1 MYWEELSSVN
11 HQLKIQISKLI
22 NYSLFHTVHST
33 PHLQKRLL
41 CQVQYKP
48 LLSFIFNNLKD
59 TELAFCTLRRIMKNI
74 LSLKKKKCK
83 EGKFINNNVLP
94 PRSAAIKTRGI
105 AQLTSTR
112 YAKANE
118 PSIAPNLA
126 AIRVTAI
133 AVPRTDVGNSS
144 IPVKKK

>member
-1 MYWEELSSVN
+1 MV
-11 HQLKIQISKLI
+11 
-22 NYSLFHTVHST
+22 
-33 PHLQKRLL
+33 
-41 CQVQYKP
+41 
-48 LLSFIFNNLKD
+48 
-59 TELAFCTLRRIMKNI
+59 
-74 LSLKKKKCK
+74 
-83 EGKFINNNVLP
+83 KFINYIVLP

-144 IPVKKK
+144 IPDNNNKVDFNMQHKYYVRAYS